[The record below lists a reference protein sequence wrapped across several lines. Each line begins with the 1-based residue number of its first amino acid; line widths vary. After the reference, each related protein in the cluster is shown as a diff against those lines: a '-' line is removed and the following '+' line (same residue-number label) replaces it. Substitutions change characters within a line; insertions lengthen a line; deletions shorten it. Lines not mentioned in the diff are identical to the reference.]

1 MSRPVGN
8 VRTLKVWQQKIRQ
21 RAADLFDSLDQCPS
35 NQRHWKES
43 LNMHHLRECEAQLR
57 IALAAI
63 DGLTSQAIERHMN
76 GDIR

>member
-1 MSRPVGN
+1 MNRPIGN
-8 VRTLKVWQQKIRQ
+8 VRTLRAWQEKVRQ
-21 RAADLFDSLDQCPS
+21 RASDLLESLDECPG

-57 IALAAI
+57 VAIAAI
-63 DGLTSQAIERHMN
+63 DGFTCQAIERHMN